1 MLHPSA
7 EMGVFMPSARPPDVH
22 CLTFKP
28 NMGLTYECGLC
39 NATAQS
45 QDQMKWYVQALPKDG
60 NLMPCTHHLTL
71 ALCTHEEGPR
81 RHR

>member
-7 EMGVFMPSARPPDVH
+7 EMGVSMPSARPPDVH
-22 CLTFKP
+22 CLTAFKP

-39 NATAQS
+39 KATAQS

-60 NLMPCTHHLTL
+60 KFMPCTHHFIL
-71 ALCTHEEGPR
+71 AHSTS
-81 RHR
+81 